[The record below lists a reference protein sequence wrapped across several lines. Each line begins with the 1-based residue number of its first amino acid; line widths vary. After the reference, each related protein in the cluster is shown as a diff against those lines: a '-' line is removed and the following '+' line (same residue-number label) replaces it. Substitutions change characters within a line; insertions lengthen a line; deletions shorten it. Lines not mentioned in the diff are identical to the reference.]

1 MAVTDSSA
9 VPQLSKDGS
18 NLWRWENAL
27 KLYAQANAYDQLLKG
42 TWERPIVVVPDL
54 LKEPTQYGTSTIP
67 DQATLN
73 AAIQR
78 VRQDNDHS
86 KREYARD
93 QQEHQR
99 WQAAEAAL
107 KLAILNT
114 VPKDL
119 YEGIMEQSVT
129 DQFTSVLSRFR
140 DQGVTEEC
148 TVWANFFKLRASHCA
163 TTSVFTDQF
172 KAGLAK
178 VDKMECII
186 SGKCKVYQF
195 ILAIEDTYPSYARDR
210 RSDLRRGVTLSINH
224 MCNELNDEARR
235 DDPIKSA
242 AFGAKQ
248 NADNGNNS
256 NNNTPRGGRSHRG
269 RGSGRGGRGGGG
281 GDNDDRKTTPTDDK
295 RSALRA
301 YCNHCKHTHIGAGDN
316 CYFTFPHKAPE
327 AWRARNA
334 DKIKTETSTGTAN
347 IAIVTHTEP
356 EVETAF
362 DTFSF
367 AAVKLSADVLSQAGR
382 SDYKKRFIL
391 DTGSSD
397 HICNDYSK
405 FTSFSNDPNFH
416 AVIDTGA
423 GPIVANRKGTIEI
436 TVLTSNGSLHRIQ
449 FTNVLYAPDM
459 FVSVLSHS
467 MLREK
472 NLYYHGWDEKLYKH
486 PDKREIA
493 YTPEI
498 DRIPTFL
505 LANDKIEAAQAF
517 AFAAANT
524 TPNTQ
529 RSSVLTPT
537 REVSLY
543 ELHELF
549 GHADPQALR
558 QLVNNTTGL
567 RLTNDKSFSCEV
579 CLLGNSKKQIS
590 RRPPNRSTSFLH
602 RVHIDIVGPLTPVG
616 LNGEQYWIIYT
627 DDYTRYRWIDVV
639 DCKQVITA
647 TLVRFLNRMETQHG
661 VRIAICHLDND
672 TALINK
678 DTRDYLA

>member
-18 NLWRWENAL
+18 NLWRWENAF

-42 TWERPIVVVPDL
+42 TWECPIVVVPDL
-54 LKEPTQYGTSTIP
+54 QKEPTQYGTSTIP

-73 AAIQR
+73 AAISR
-78 VRQDNDHS
+78 IRQDNDRTE
-86 KREYARD
+86 REYIRNN
-93 QQEHQR
+93 QEHQR

-119 YEGIMEQSVT
+119 YEGIMQLSVA
-129 DQFTSVLSRFR
+129 DQYISVLSRFR

-186 SGKCKVYQF
+186 SAKCKVYQF

-210 RSDLRRGVTLSINH
+210 RSDLRRGVTLSIDY

-248 NADNGNNS
+248 NAGKENNN
-256 NNNTPRGGRSHRG
+256 NNNTPRGGRSNRG
-269 RGSGRGGRGGGG
+269 RDSRRGGHGGGSGS
-281 GDNDDRKTTPTDDK
+281 NDDQHITLTDDK
-295 RSALRA
+295 RSNSRA

-316 CYFTFPHKAPE
+316 CWFTFPHKATDD
-327 AWRARNA
+327 WRARNA
-334 DKIKTETSTGTAN
+334 DKIKTKTSTSTAN
-347 IAIVTHTEP
+347 IAIVTQTGP
-356 EVETAF
+356 PDATTVF
-362 DTFSF
+362 NTFSF
-367 AAVKLSADVLSQAGR
+367 AAVQLSPDVLSQASR

-397 HICNDYSK
+397 HICNGYSK
-405 FTSFSNDPNFH
+405 FISFGNDPNFH
-416 AVIDTGA
+416 AVINTGA
-423 GPIVANRKGTIEI
+423 GPIIVTRKGTIEI
-436 TVLTSNGSLHRIQ
+436 TVLTSNSSLHRIQ

-459 FVSVLSHS
+459 FVSVMSHA

-472 NLYYHGWDEKLYKH
+472 HLYYHGWDEKLYKN
-486 PDKREIA
+486 PDNLEIA

-505 LANDKIEAAQAF
+505 LANNEIEAAQAF

-524 TPNTQ
+524 THNTQ

-567 RLTNDKSFSCEV
+567 RLTDDKSFSCEV

-602 RVHIDIVGPLTPVG
+602 RVHRYCWSAYTSWPQRRTVLDHLHRRLYTLSMDQCRRLQTSHHSNFCPLS
-616 LNGEQYWIIYT
+616 
-627 DDYTRYRWIDVV
+627 
-639 DCKQVITA
+639 
-647 TLVRFLNRMETQHG
+647 
-661 VRIAICHLDND
+661 
-672 TALINK
+672 
-678 DTRDYLA
+678 